1 MTGTQTWS
9 PDTCECKFEQIV
21 DEQGN
26 IDLFFVHNV
35 CSKHEPLVKNKPR
48 LSKNNADKKKSD
60 IVKQKEKF
68 LSDNRERNLKKH
80 DEDPLNVSRRKAANE
95 SKMIAGLEKH
105 GLMMEAKLDSER
117 QNIVTHLDRFE
128 SDMMEETIV
137 GINSTYALDSK
148 EVYDKVIEEQ
158 RIKNSG

>member
-1 MTGTQTWS
+1 
-9 PDTCECKFEQIV
+9 
-21 DEQGN
+21 
-26 IDLFFVHNV
+26 
-35 CSKHEPLVKNKPR
+35 
-48 LSKNNADKKKSD
+48 
-60 IVKQKEKF
+60 
-68 LSDNRERNLKKH
+68 
-80 DEDPLNVSRRKAANE
+80 
-95 SKMIAGLEKH
+95 MIAGLEKH